1 MKFAFA
7 GTPEIGAWVLGDLL
21 ARGMRPEL
29 VISQP
34 DRPAGRGRHA
44 RRPPVVDM
52 AEREGLDCVQTP
64 SINLPEVLERL
75 TRSGAGTLVV
85 AAFGQLLKSEV
96 LERFLC
102 LNVHPSLLPL
112 YRGAAPIRR
121 ALMDGCNE
129 TGVCIMRM
137 SPGLDEGPITHC
149 RRLSID
155 LRDDH
160 LTLGRALAFL
170 GALGVEEV
178 LTGAKHGN
186 LEWREQVGEAVYASK
201 LTTADRRLRLD
212 GSAHSAHDQVR
223 ALAPDIGAE
232 TQAGGIR
239 LKIWRT
245 WPLGVQ
251 GIAIPAEAEKVAGY
265 PGRVSLTKQRLF
277 VGCGE
282 GALELLELQAA
293 GKRRMGPDE
302 FLRGYLSRVEAGL
315 QTGANG
321 EGA

>member
-44 RRPPVVDM
+44 RRPPVVDL
-52 AEREGLDCVQTP
+52 AEREGIDCVQTP
-64 SINLPEVLERL
+64 SINLPDVLERL

-85 AAFGQLLKSEV
+85 AAFGQLLKSEL

-137 SPGLDEGPITHC
+137 SPGLDEGPIAHS

-160 LTLGRALAFL
+160 LSLGRALAFL

-178 LTGAKHGN
+178 LIGAKHDN
-186 LEWREQVGEAVYASK
+186 LEWREQVGEAIYASK

-212 GSAHSAHDQVR
+212 RSARSAHDQVR

-232 TQAGGIR
+232 TQAGGLR
-239 LKIWRT
+239 LKILRT

-265 PGRVSLTKQRLF
+265 PGRVSLTKQRMF

-315 QTGANG
+315 HTGANG

>member
-1 MKFAFA
+1 M
-7 GTPEIGAWVLGDLL
+7 LGDLL